1 MIYLCITLINII
13 RHFFWLS
20 MPYLSQIVRISIQRK
35 LHEINNCL
43 VECRHSDDKDWIEL
57 VFLDVKRVGF
67 QKGEKAHIQ
76 YLTPF
81 LAKTSW
87 IQC

>member
-1 MIYLCITLINII
+1 MVIYAILKKIE
-13 RHFFWLS
+13 
-20 MPYLSQIVRISIQRK
+20 RISIQGK

-67 QKGEKAHIQ
+67 QKEEKAHIQ

-81 LAKTSW
+81 FGKKTSW